1 MPESRVRSVL
11 QSIFRVRLHNSSS
24 SSNSDVTN
32 GNSSGSND
40 NDASG
45 NNLLALEHTDE
56 LLMQQQ
62 EDDPAASASAADY
75 SEVMASILME
85 VLTLMSAGKF
95 PPGVKKKE
103 HVSCYD
109 DKKK

>member
-1 MPESRVRSVL
+1 MESQAKTRVVF
-11 QSIFRVRLHNSSS
+11 QAETQAKMF
-24 SSNSDVTN
+24 
-32 GNSSGSND
+32 
-40 NDASG
+40 
-45 NNLLALEHTDE
+45 LLNWA
-56 LLMQQQ
+56 
-62 EDDPAASASAADY
+62 PAAAATDY

-103 HVSCYD
+103 HVSCCY